1 MTKFLLAA
9 ASGLALTACAS
20 DGAVTDDADD
30 MAAAPEM
37 MAADEAAPVSSYD
50 AITTL
55 DQATSGPSEVAMWRT
70 GDEDTTV
77 YMIGTVHLLRP
88 GVEWRTDDY
97 ERAFAEADAVFIESD
112 SLSEEAQAKAAELLP
127 RYAFNPPGTTLASYF
142 TDEEVAELNAAMAPM
157 GITVEQLAPMRPWFA
172 GVMVA
177 QTAMMSM
184 GASPEAGLETMIVA
198 QANEAG
204 KPVRFLEGLE
214 EVFGILAGVDDAVQ
228 ADIMVDGAEDF
239 QNMEAEFARIIA
251 AWYDGDADTVADMM
265 TEAYGD
271 YPDAEDAL
279 FKTRNANWTG
289 RLKTLI
295 DEEPGTFLV
304 AVGAGHLAGDDSL
317 QEMLQAEGYAVDR
330 LDTATG
336 GL

>member
-1 MTKFLLAA
+1 MTRTLLAA
-9 ASGLALTACAS
+9 ASGLVLVACAS
-20 DGAVTDDADD
+20 DD
-30 MAAAPEM
+30 
-37 MAADEAAPVSSYD
+37 MAADETTAEAQTQAAPMASAPEAASSYD

-55 DQATSGPSEVAMWRT
+55 DEATSGPSEVAMWRT
-70 GDEDTTV
+70 GDDDTTV

-142 TDEEVAELNAAMAPM
+142 TEEEVAELNAAMAPV
-157 GITVEQLAPMRPWFA
+157 GVTIEQLAPMRPWFA
-172 GVMVA
+172 SIMVA
-177 QTAMMSM
+177 QTAMMRI
-184 GASPEAGLETMIVA
+184 GASPEAGLETMIVQ
-198 QANEAG
+198 QATEAG

-214 EVFGILAGVDDAVQ
+214 EVFGILASVDDEVQ
-228 ADIMVDGAEDF
+228 ADVMLDGAEDF
-239 QNMEAEFARIIA
+239 ANLEAEFARIVA

-271 YPDAEDAL
+271 YPEAEDAL
-279 FKTRNANWTG
+279 FEERNRNWTM
-289 RLKTLI
+289 RLKEVI
-295 DEEPGTFLV
+295 DTEPGTFLV
-304 AVGAGHLAGDDSL
+304 AVGAGHLAGADSL
-317 QEMLQAEGYAVDR
+317 QEMLQAEGYAVER

>member
-1 MTKFLLAA
+1 MTRILLAA

-20 DGAVTDDADD
+20 DGADMDTDEA
-30 MAAAPEM
+30 MKAAPAE
-37 MAADEAAPVSSYD
+37 EAVTVSSYD
-50 AITTL
+50 DITTL

-88 GVEWRTDDY
+88 SVEWKTDDY
-97 ERAFAEADAVFIESD
+97 ERAFAEADAVYIESD

-142 TDEEVAELNAAMAPM
+142 TEEEVAEVNAAMAPM

-172 GVMVA
+172 GIMVA

-184 GASPEAGLETMIVA
+184 GASPEPGLEMMIVA
-198 QANEAG
+198 DATEAG

-214 EVFGILAGVDDAVQ
+214 EVFGILASVDDEIQ
-228 ADIMVDGAEDF
+228 ADILVDGAEDF
-239 QNMEAEFARIIA
+239 QNMEAEMSRLVA
-251 AWYDGDADTVADMM
+251 AWYDGDADTVAGMM

-271 YPDAEDAL
+271 YPEAEDAL
-279 FKTRNANWTG
+279 LARRNANWTG
-289 RLKTLI
+289 RLKEVI
-295 DEEPGTFLV
+295 DTEPGTFLV

-317 QEMLQAEGYAVDR
+317 QEMLQAEGYAVER

-336 GL
+336 GF